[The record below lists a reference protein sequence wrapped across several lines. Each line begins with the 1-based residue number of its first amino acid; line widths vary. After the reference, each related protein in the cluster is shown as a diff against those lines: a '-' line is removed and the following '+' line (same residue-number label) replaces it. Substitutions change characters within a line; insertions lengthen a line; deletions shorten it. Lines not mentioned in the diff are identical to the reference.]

1 MVASTL
7 QELVSN
13 PYAAKSY
20 IVILKPYDFDTAGEI
35 TIYLSDRGYVSG
47 PSESPANTYFDPRV
61 MEALNF
67 QRSMF
72 GEGRLGGRST
82 PSFGQI
88 VLANADGGLDDFA
101 GYAWDNREV
110 EVKVGEKG
118 GDLSE
123 HFTIFSGQSKSVE
136 FDDLEVRVILRDGQ
150 DRFARTFPPSS
161 YAGTGGT
168 EGSSI
173 MQGLPKPICLGEVYN
188 VEPVLVDE
196 ASDIYQV
203 HDGQIE
209 AIDTVY
215 ENGKS
220 ITGFTADLSN
230 GRFTL
235 TGGGGAGS
243 GGSQG
248 IITADVR
255 GAKPSGSYKQTAG
268 DLIRFVAT
276 QYAGFSDPADI
287 DTDSFTALNTANNAT
302 VGVYVKERAD
312 ILTVLDEIANS
323 VGAFYGFDRSGKLNV
338 GRVELATGTADLA
351 LDSTNIIEIERQPTS
366 IPKSDV
372 VLKYKRNYRPFDED
386 TLAAS
391 ADDRDFAVRDSAQVE
406 DSDASVAAIYPNAA
420 VLEVDSRLVDSTA
433 ASAEASRL
441 LALYGTQRDVYR
453 VRVKTQ
459 PFTLKLNDIVEITF
473 SRYDLGPGKK
483 FRVISLS
490 EDAAINEVE
499 LELWG

>member
-35 TIYLSDRGYVSG
+35 TIYLSDRGYVSE
-47 PSESPANTYFDPRV
+47 PTESPANTYFDPRV

-72 GEGRLGGRST
+72 GEGRLGGQST

-118 GDLSE
+118 GNLSQ
-123 HFTIFSGQSKSVE
+123 HFTIFKGQSKSVE

-150 DRFARTFPPSS
+150 DRFARTFPPNS
-161 YAGTGGT
+161 YAGTGGN
-168 EGSSI
+168 EGSAI

-196 ASDIYQV
+196 ANDVYQV

-220 ITGFTADLSN
+220 IAGFTADLSN

-235 TGGGGAGS
+235 STAPT
-243 GGSQG
+243 G

-268 DLIRFVAT
+268 ELIRFVAT
-276 QYAGFSDPADI
+276 QYADFSDPADI
-287 DTDSFTALNTANNAT
+287 DTDSFAALDTANSAPT
-302 VGVYVKERAD
+302 GVYVKDRTD
-312 ILTVLDEIANS
+312 ILSVLDEIANS

-338 GRVELATGTADLA
+338 GRVELATGTPDLA
-351 LDSTNIIEIERQPTS
+351 LDSTNIIEIERLPTS
-366 IPKSDV
+366 IPTSDI
-372 VLKYKRNYRPFDED
+372 VLKYKRNYRRFDED
-386 TLAAS
+386 TLAS
-391 ADDRDFAVRDSAQVE
+391 NADDRDFAIRESAQVE
-406 DSDASVAAIYPNAA
+406 DSDAAVAAIYPNAA
-420 VLEVDSRLVDSTA
+420 VLEVDTRLVDSADATTEA
-433 ASAEASRL
+433 ARL
-441 LALYGTQRDVYR
+441 LTLYGTQRDVYR

-459 PFTLKLNDIVEITF
+459 PFTLKLNNIVEITF
-473 SRYDLGPGKK
+473 SRYDLGAGKK
-483 FRVISLS
+483 FRVISLA